1 VPTAPALTPE
11 QRRAATEP
19 ARIGARFFYAESRV
33 RKIAATDPPLT
44 RAQLIELAEILL
56 AAAGDPDA

>member
-1 VPTAPALTPE
+1 MPTVRTLTPE

-33 RKIAATDPPLT
+33 RKIADTDPPLT
-44 RAQLIELAEILL
+44 RAQLLELAQILL
-56 AAAGDPDA
+56 SAAGDGDE